1 MLLKLHLK
9 LNLCCF
15 QVLIV
20 WIFFSFF
27 LHREWNERHDGEGAG
42 EGEDDS
48 REDVLWAESQA
59 SGDEKH
65 D

>member
-1 MLLKLHLK
+1 MLLPSF
-9 LNLCCF
+9 NC
-15 QVLIV
+15 VD
-20 WIFFSFF
+20 FFSFF
-27 LHREWNERHDGEGAG
+27 LRREWNERHDGEGAGEGAG

>member
-1 MLLKLHLK
+1 MLLPSFNCVH
-9 LNLCCF
+9 
-15 QVLIV
+15 
-20 WIFFSFF
+20 FFSFF
-27 LHREWNERHDGEGAG
+27 LHREWNERHDGEGPG